1 MPESPP
7 LHHSMCHGS
16 ACNRQEPE
24 SARQAPSLILP
35 YPELPVG
42 HSCAV
47 QLEDG
52 RAALLVMLEAG
63 PRAYLDRCP
72 HRGSRLMAE
81 ADANHEQQDPYM
93 DATGGLILCH
103 RHQACFEPQHG
114 VCVSGPCLGERL
126 IALRVE
132 IRQSDDRQLNQHWL
146 VLWDGETGTEA

>member
-1 MPESPP
+1 MSESPP
-7 LHHSMCHGS
+7 SRRSTLLGS
-16 ACNRQEPE
+16 TQECRALE
-24 SARQAPSLILP
+24 SVQQMPQLILP

>member
-1 MPESPP
+1 MSESPP
-7 LHHSMCHGS
+7 SRRSTLLGS
-16 ACNRQEPE
+16 TQECRALE
-24 SARQAPSLILP
+24 SVQQMPQLILP

-81 ADANHEQQDPYM
+81 ADANHEQQAPYM